1 MGISQSLP
9 ESVNVKMV
17 DVWMIFTISYPFFVI
32 ACHSAHEVANLSIKL
47 REKNVLPVFGALF
60 ALVYFSISL
69 QMYNN
74 PHIEMAAI

>member
-32 ACHSAHEVANLSIKL
+32 ACHSTLEVTNLSIKL
-47 REKNVLPVFGALF
+47 RDRL
-60 ALVYFSISL
+60 
-69 QMYNN
+69 
-74 PHIEMAAI
+74 